1 MGLIREPLDVDFIVE
16 PHELTEE
23 EKSAISTYIRD
34 YKMKTAEKSKATTT
48 GKIVAPKRSAV
59 KQ

>member
-16 PHELTEE
+16 PQELTED
-23 EKSAISTYIRD
+23 EKNAITKYIRD
-34 YKMKTAEKSKATTT
+34 YKMKTAEKSEATAT
-48 GKIVAPKRSAV
+48 GKIVVPKRAAV